1 LKQNNSYHVCPV
13 CGFDKL
19 ECPPYYEHFAG
30 SNEIC
35 PCCGFEFGVDD
46 FDCAE
51 INMEQLSDEEIV
63 KQAHEIYRQD
73 WINSHFRLFDPSMFQ
88 ASVKLRRR
96 LRAEV
101 AMNQLKR
108 TCYRT

>member
-1 LKQNNSYHVCPV
+1 LKQNDPYYICPV

-19 ECPPYYEHFAG
+19 EGPPYYEHFAG

-51 INMEQLSDEEIV
+51 IDMEQLSDEEIV
-63 KQAHEIYRQD
+63 RQAHEIYRQN
-73 WINSHFRLFDPSMFQ
+73 WIDSHFRLFDPSIFQ
-88 ASVKLRRR
+88 ASLKIGRR

-101 AMNQLKR
+101 AMNQLQR
-108 TCYRT
+108 TSYRT